1 MHTLA
6 YVAGMGAG
14 HGHGHGIGA
23 GASASASGRYGRRLA
38 IALGVLAAFFVL
50 EVVVGLFTSS
60 LALLSDAGHMFTDVL
75 GIGMALAATTA
86 AGRAG
91 SSDRRT
97 FGLYR
102 AEVLAALANAVLLFA
117 VAGWVLVEAVQRFAE
132 PPEVAGLPIMLT
144 AAAGL
149 VANLVVFAML
159 RSGARE
165 SLNVRG
171 AYLEVL
177 ADTLGSV
184 GVLIAGAVTL
194 LFGWRYADPVV
205 AIGIGLFVLPR
216 TWSLGRQAVRIL
228 VQAAPADVDV
238 AAVRSEL
245 AGLDGVLD
253 VHDVHVWTLTSG
265 MEVGSAHLEIDGEC
279 DPGTVLSAAQALL
292 TSRHRLAHFTLQVE
306 PPGARMRCDE
316 LSW

>member
-6 YVAGMGAG
+6 YVADMGAG
-14 HGHGHGIGA
+14 HGHGHGLGA
-23 GASASASGRYGRRLA
+23 ATSASGRYARRLA
-38 IALGVLAAFFVL
+38 IALALLAAIFVL
-50 EVVVGLFTSS
+50 EVAVGLSTSS
-60 LALLSDAGHMFTDVL
+60 LALLSDAGHMFTDLL

-86 AGRAG
+86 ARRSGR
-91 SSDRRT
+91 SDHRT

-117 VAGWVLVEAVQRFAE
+117 VAGWVLVEAVQRFAA
-132 PPEVAGLPIMLT
+132 PPEIPGMPIMLT

-184 GVLIAGAVTL
+184 GVLVAGAVTL
-194 LFGWRYADPVV
+194 LFGWRYADPIV

-238 AAVRSEL
+238 AAVRSAL
-245 AGLDGVLD
+245 AALDGVLD
-253 VHDVHVWTLTSG
+253 VHDVHIWTLTSG
-265 MEVGSAHLEIDGEC
+265 MEVGSAHLEVDGDC
-279 DPGTVLSAAQALL
+279 DPATVLSTAQSLL
-292 TSRHRLAHFTLQVE
+292 TARYRLAHFTLQVE
-306 PPGARMRCDE
+306 PPGARTGCRE